1 MSILNL
7 IYLLMWP
14 KLAFLTYSITELN
27 NQLSILQLS
36 YPRNKVIVFNC
47 LITMITL

>member
-14 KLAFLTYSITELN
+14 KLAFLTYLIIELN
-27 NQLSILQLS
+27 SQLSILQMS
-36 YPRNKVIVFNC
+36 YPRNKVIVFN
-47 LITMITL
+47 LIV